1 MSQDEDPG
9 VALEACD
16 FWCALCE
23 TELDEGMLAVLRS
36 FIPQLVPVLLTN
48 MAYEL
53 DDEEVVEAEEDEL
66 NAGRPDREQDLKP
79 FAQGSRVTSF
89 AGDAEDD
96 DDDGDAM
103 QSWTLRKSSASSLD
117 TLSMCYPSEMLPV
130 LLPIVDVRYLWVC
143 SVLPASG
150 LNRPILQ
157 VRLRDADWRLRESAI
172 LALGAVAEGCDA
184 GLSHLAPQVI
194 QGLLPVLDDPRPL
207 VRAASLSRSDAC
219 GA

>member
-130 LLPIVDVRYLWVC
+130 LLPIVDVR
-143 SVLPASG
+143 
-150 LNRPILQ
+150 
-157 VRLRDADWRLRESAI
+157 LRDSDWRLRESAI
-172 LALGAVAEGCDA
+172 LAMGAVAEGCDA

-207 VRAASLSRSDAC
+207 VRATSRKGAC
-219 GA
+219 VAGA

>member
-53 DDEEVVEAEEDEL
+53 DDEEIVEAEEDEL

-130 LLPIVDVRYLWVC
+130 LLPIVDVR
-143 SVLPASG
+143 
-150 LNRPILQ
+150 
-157 VRLRDADWRLRESAI
+157 LRDSDWRLRESAI

-207 VRAASLSRSDAC
+207 VRATSRTGAC
-219 GA
+219 VAGA